1 MEIFKILFSI
11 IAFTIFR
18 ALTWLQFGAL
28 LLMFNTVYYF
38 YGNKDD
44 IKKNIKELNSEL
56 GLKNGLLIIGY
67 GLPLILID
75 LTLYLIE
82 FFKNI
87 WLYFIKTTIG
97 NQFYKF
103 LKMIDNYIINKKNE
117 MKNKIISMI
126 MSNAMSGFGNSK
138 SNSMNGFGNSNSS
151 MPFGNMPDINDLL
164 KNPGQM
170 NDIMKNVNNLM
181 SNMNNNNKKIIPQL
195 NSSSASTSEINIDN
209 KPMMD
214 DDLFNKIN
222 NYIENENVDVDVD
235 DDKKLFKKTMWETK
249 KINNK
254 LKKRNKNKKKV
265 STDEFNDVK
274 NMTIALEDVLK
285 QLKNN

>member
-1 MEIFKILFSI
+1 
-11 IAFTIFR
+11 
-18 ALTWLQFGAL
+18 
-28 LLMFNTVYYF
+28 MFNTVYYF

>member
-1 MEIFKILFSI
+1 MLLGIMKTLLTLFILFFSSSI
-11 IAFTIFR
+11 YSKPVWESNENLIC
-18 ALTWLQFGAL
+18 
-28 LLMFNTVYYF
+28 
-38 YGNKDD
+38 
-44 IKKNIKELNSEL
+44 NS
-56 GLKNGLLIIGY
+56 
-67 GLPLILID
+67 
-75 LTLYLIE
+75 
-82 FFKNI
+82 
-87 WLYFIKTTIG
+87 
-97 NQFYKF
+97 F
-103 LKMIDNYIINKKNE
+103 LHTIINKTGTVEGINQ
-117 MKNKIISMI
+117 
-126 MSNAMSGFGNSK
+126 MSNTITFSFDNNKAMS
-138 SNSMNGFGNSNSS
+138 GFGNSNSS

-181 SNMNNNNKKIIPQL
+181 SNMNNNNNKRIIPQL

-222 NYIENENVDVDVD
+222 NYIENENVDEDENE
-235 DDKKLFKKTMWETK
+235 DKKLFKKTMWETK

-285 QLKNN
+285 QLKNH